1 MGHRNKRSL
10 HQQAYD
16 RLQSMCG
23 YGRSKKQD
31 KILGISNKYIY
42 SFSSMQSYQKHI
54 NYFLTWCKSNPV
66 ITEQLGHRARTLE
79 EVEPYIEPYIRAR
92 EEQGLSAYTVKLELS
107 ALAKLYN
114 KTFNIIT
121 IGTRRQDIT
130 RSRLDSAGD
139 KHFSEE
145 KNRDMIDCCRCVG
158 FRRSELEKAKAED
171 LIQRNG
177 VYYMK
182 IVGKG
187 GRYREAMLCGTAEEI
202 QRAIAYIH
210 TLNGHNHVHSNA
222 DIHSY
227 RADYATRIY
236 NTYARD
242 ITTIQGTKINYT
254 ELTGKTDR
262 QGNTIYKNGVYYC
275 RGDQKGMSLDRTAM
289 IIASQNLG
297 HNRESVV
304 GEHYIRIVSV

>member
-1 MGHRNKRSL
+1 MVN
-10 HQQAYD
+10 
-16 RLQSMCG
+16 
-23 YGRSKKQD
+23 
-31 KILGISNKYIY
+31 
-42 SFSSMQSYQKHI
+42 
-54 NYFLTWCKSNPV
+54 V
-66 ITEQLGHRARTLE
+66 
-79 EVEPYIEPYIRAR
+79 
-92 EEQGLSAYTVKLELS
+92 
-107 ALAKLYN
+107 
-114 KTFNIIT
+114 
-121 IGTRRQDIT
+121 
-130 RSRLDSAGD
+130 
-139 KHFSEE
+139 
-145 KNRDMIDCCRCVG
+145 CRCVG
-158 FRRSELEKAKAED
+158 FRRSELETATAED

-202 QRAIAYIH
+202 QQAINYIE

-254 ELTGKTDR
+254 EVTGKRNKD
-262 QGNTIYKNGVYYC
+262 GSNIYKNSVYYC
-275 RGDQKGMSLDRTAM
+275 RGDQKGIALDRMAM

-304 GEHYIRIVSV
+304 GEHYIRIV